1 MAVGVGIGLAASLAA
16 APYIEPLLFGISPTD
31 PSTNLAVAAALLT
44 VAIVAAFLPAWRA
57 SQVDPREA
65 LQAD

>member
-1 MAVGVGIGLAASLAA
+1 MAVCVGIGLAASLAA
-16 APYIEPLLFGISPTD
+16 AAYIEPLLFGISPTD

-44 VAIVAAFLPAWRA
+44 VAIVAAFLPAWRS